1 MLSLIKNLSTIENY
15 IEVKNLM
22 TKIKKLAGVFAIC
35 SSLGGLSA
43 QVGAVGNPEFVF
55 NADGKGGVLSIKTL
69 DVNGVKAFENLE
81 LELDFTNSQFTLNN
95 VSEADNT
102 ISEEPIE
109 TIEKDGFKVGL
120 RGCSAESKIVT
131 CHLLLT
137 SVEFDRIIRFYNKS
151 YSSGSQAFD
160 NSGNQ
165 YYSAKVTI
173 ANNENSEY
181 VRQRLVADVITE
193 ATIRFENL
201 STRATSFSLLALL
214 FYTNDGNERADIE
227 FRDISF

>member
-1 MLSLIKNLSTIENY
+1 
-15 IEVKNLM
+15 M

-81 LELDFTNSQFTLNN
+81 LELDFTNSQFILNN

-102 ISEEPIE
+102 ISENIVEI
-109 TIEKDGFKVGL
+109 KGL
-120 RGCSAESKIVT
+120 QVELQNCSAELRVVT
-131 CHLLLT
+131 CHLLFT
-137 SVEFDRIIRFYNKS
+137 SVEFDRTITFKGNIYGRS
-151 YSSGSQAFD
+151 HASSLVFD
-160 NSGNQ
+160 NFGNE
-165 YYSAKVTI
+165 YFPSSITI
-173 ANNENSEY
+173 ANSESSFE
-181 VRQRLVADVITE
+181 VEKKLVADITTI
-193 ATIRFENL
+193 ATVRIDNL
-201 STRATSFSLLALL
+201 STQATSISLLYLKIQL
-214 FYTNDGNERADIE
+214 PTGEVYIK